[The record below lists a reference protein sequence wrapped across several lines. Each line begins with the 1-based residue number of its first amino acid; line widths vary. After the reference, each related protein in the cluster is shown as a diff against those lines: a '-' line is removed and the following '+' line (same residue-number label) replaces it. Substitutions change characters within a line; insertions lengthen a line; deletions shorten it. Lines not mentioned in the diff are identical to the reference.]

1 MCVCPN
7 ARESQSLFARIV
19 QTVHNHPDCRA
30 RTGTAIW
37 DQGVCETVPFDIVRQ
52 VAIAAGASDIG
63 HMMRQGFNF
72 VQGSSWQM
80 TAGGYMY
87 LKQSEHHMRAHLDSV
102 GASKD
107 GADNFPRN
115 NRFQASALVVFAP
128 SYVEKS
134 GVAALPVS
142 QLTRRLSA
150 MRRLSF

>member
-1 MCVCPN
+1 
-7 ARESQSLFARIV
+7 
-19 QTVHNHPDCRA
+19 
-30 RTGTAIW
+30 
-37 DQGVCETVPFDIVRQ
+37 
-52 VAIAAGASDIG
+52 
-63 HMMRQGFNF
+63 MRQGFNF

-87 LKQSEHHMRAHLDSV
+87 LKQSEHHMRAHLDSI

-150 MRRLSF
+150 MRRLSFLLLLMITSFKQQVFVMVPRIARRSSRFFMTTLIHRIPK